1 MLKKILSTVLSVS
14 IAGTMLAALP
24 VSAESIDVPITTTII
39 DENFDSVDIKD
50 VVPAGDFTTK
60 AGDNVYLKRSWGGDA
75 SVSTVLNGEKGTDKV
90 LATSITGG
98 NNDLEV
104 AFVPEKSVDISLGD
118 VLHINFDYKTNV
130 QKDADNYNV
139 FIATL
144 GDDTAGDYKTETDKN
159 LNMRFEPI
167 NGSFST
173 EYPGNNNATNCWPSW
188 GHSIARLDNSS
199 GGNGCYLGNGINR
212 WQSTMTDWVNCDIVI
227 NTADKT
233 QDGVQTIKLI
243 YTVADGSSKT
253 SYAKFDVNYTGS
265 DDAVYDTLKQ
275 FKYLKFSTYAAA
287 GNIAA
292 YFNNVKIEKLSN
304 VKEYYTSA
312 VKHLIDYDFSN
323 AAGFSKEDDSND
335 NSLWSVDA
343 TNNVYFRKSSLWGGK
358 VSGEVVQTDMN
369 GKNVY
374 AFKQSASA
382 NDKRDVLNYLIFKN
396 PEGTTKLDE
405 GDIIRFSYDLK
416 NETPTTNVDEWV
428 YHFSPQLN
436 MPRYNYGGW
445 GGDSNTEGNS
455 EYESTYL
462 GTYHEQNKGYNP
474 SYQSGMLL
482 ETNGRG
488 LTRYAGGTTL
498 AEEWI
503 TESNRNKVLTPN
515 EWHNYEFVINTADKA
530 KDGKQ
535 TMKVYIDG
543 TQTFYETLDNVVKDY
558 TKDGENVAADSID
571 RYDHFTALEMNFL
584 FVNPETTVTPG
595 SIYST
600 NYKLDII
607 KPGFGISGNAIK
619 NNDPTN
625 GVTLN
630 PGKMSVT
637 CAVNMPGSSAAK
649 DAVTKKDVTI
659 IAAQYADNQL
669 VKIEPKTVKMSEYE
683 NTATFDVEVLD
694 NADSVKLFAF
704 DENYAPLIVNEVG
717 TVKAI
722 ETQNI
727 DYSNSFEDAVH

>member
-1 MLKKILSTVLSVS
+1 MLKKVLSAVLSLS
-14 IAGTMLAALP
+14 IVGTMFVAVPA
-24 VSAESIDVPITTTII
+24 SADSKDVVHTTTII
-39 DENFDSVDIKD
+39 DENFDSVTADN
-50 VVPAGDFTTK
+50 VVPAGDFSTK
-60 AGDNVYLKRSWGGDA
+60 VGENVYATFSNWG
-75 SVSTVLNGEKGTDKV
+75 NGETTVSAVANGTDTTDKA
-90 LATSITGG
+90 LAVKFAGQCG
-98 NNDLEV
+98 FDMAL
-104 AFVPEKSVDISLGD
+104 VPANPVDISVGD
-118 VLHINFDYKTNV
+118 VLHINFDYKTG
-130 QKDADNYNV
+130 DYADNTAYVNIPV
-139 FIATL
+139 VL
-144 GDDTAGDYKTETDKN
+144 GDNNTSAISDGNDKMTD
-159 LNMRFEPI
+159 MRFEDI
-167 NGSFST
+167 SGDFN
-173 EYPGNNNATNCWPSW
+173 ENNVDNYPYW
-188 GHSIARLDNSS
+188 GRSIAGFYSS
-199 GGNGCYLGNGINR
+199 DGYKLGNFKSWKPNDTAMKN
-212 WQSTMTDWVNCDIVI
+212 WANCDIVI
-227 NTADKT
+227 NTADRT
-233 QDGVQTIKLI
+233 QNGVQTIKVTYKLP
-243 YTVADGSSKT
+243 DGTSKVF
-253 SYAKFDVNYTGS
+253 YAKLDAKYDGK
-265 DDAVYDTLKQ
+265 DDTTYDKISQ
-275 FKYLKFSTYAAA
+275 FKYLKFSYQWGGEVAITS
-287 GNIAA
+287 
-292 YFNNVKIEKLSN
+292 YFNNVKIEKISYG
-304 VKEYYTSA
+304 KEYYTST

-343 TNNVYFRKSSLWGGK
+343 ANNVYFRKSSFWGGK

-416 NETPTTNVDEWV
+416 HEKPTTDVNEWV
-428 YHFSPQLN
+428 YRFSPQLN

-488 LTRYAGGTTL
+488 LTKYAGGTTL
-498 AEEWI
+498 AEEWT
-503 TESNRNKVLTPN
+503 TESNRNKVLTSN

-571 RYDHFTALEMNFL
+571 RYDHFTALEMSFI
-584 FVNPETTVTPG
+584 FGNPESTVTPG

-607 KPGFGISGNAIK
+607 KPGFGISGDAIK
-619 NNDPTN
+619 ANDPTDEI
-625 GVTLN
+625 TLN
-630 PGKMSVT
+630 PGTMTVT
-637 CAVNMPGSSAAK
+637 CAVNMPGSTAAK
-649 DAVTKKDVTI
+649 ADVATKDVTLY
-659 IAAQYADNQL
+659 AAQYAGDQL
-669 VKIEPKTVKMSEYE
+669 VGVVSKKVKMSEYN
-683 NTATFDVEVLD
+683 NTATLDVTVLGKA
-694 NADSVKLFAF
+694 NTVKLFAF
-704 DENYAPLIVNEVG
+704 DDDLTPLLVNEVG
-717 TVKAI
+717 TVESINTQAI
-722 ETQNI
+722 N
-727 DYSNSFEDAVH
+727 YSNSFESAVD

>member
-24 VSAESIDVPITTTII
+24 VSAESIDVPVTTTII
-39 DENFDSVDIKD
+39 DENFDSVDITD
-50 VVPAGDFTTK
+50 VVPTGDFTTK
-60 AGDNVYLKRSWGGDA
+60 AGENTYFKFSNWGNGDTK
-75 SVSTVLNGEKGTDKV
+75 VSTVAKEDGSADKV
-90 LATSITGG
+90 LAVNIGG
-98 NNDLEV
+98 QCS
-104 AFVPEKSVDISLGD
+104 FGMTFMPEKTVDIAGGD
-118 VLHINFDYKTNV
+118 VLHINFDYKTGDYGSDKAYANIPV
-130 QKDADNYNV
+130 LLGDNYTNG
-139 FIATL
+139 L
-144 GDDTAGDYKTETDKN
+144 SETVDKQ
-159 LNMRFEPI
+159 LDMKFDAVD
-167 NGSFST
+167 GSFS
-173 EYPGNNNATNCWPSW
+173 GNNAANYPNWNRP
-188 GHSIARLDNSS
+188 IAGFYSDGLK
-199 GGNGCYLGNGINR
+199 LGNSIGN
-212 WQSTMTDWVNCDIVI
+212 WNPNSNTLKDWVNCDLVL

-233 QDGVQTIKLI
+233 QGGVQTVKLT
-243 YTVADGSSKT
+243 YTLTDGTDKVF
-253 SYAKFDVNYTGS
+253 YAKLDANYTGS
-265 DDAVYDTLKQ
+265 DDTTYDKINQ
-275 FKYLKFSTYAAA
+275 FKYLLFLYLWGENVPITLY
-287 GNIAA
+287 I
-292 YFNNVKIEKLSN
+292 NNVKIEKLSN

-323 AAGFSKEDDSND
+323 AAGFSKEDNINAGN
-335 NSLWSVDA
+335 NSLWTVDA
-343 TNNVYFRKSSLWGGK
+343 ANNVYFRKSSLWGGTA
-358 VSGEVVQTDMN
+358 SGEVVETDMN

-374 AFKQSASA
+374 AFKQSASVT
-382 NDKRDVLNYLIFKN
+382 DKRDVLNYLIFKN

-416 NETPTTNVDEWV
+416 HEQPTTSVNEWV
-428 YHFSPQLN
+428 YRFSPQLN
-436 MPRYNYGGW
+436 MPRYSYGGW
-445 GGDSNTEGNS
+445 GGDSNSEGNS

-462 GTYHEQNKGYNP
+462 GTYHEQNKNYNP
-474 SYQSGMLL
+474 SYQSSMLL

-488 LTRYAGGTTL
+488 FTRYAGGTTL
-498 AEEWI
+498 AEEW
-503 TESNRNKVLTPN
+503 TAGSNRNKVITPN
-515 EWHNYEFVINTADKA
+515 EWHNYEFVINTADKS

-543 TQTFYETLDNVVKDY
+543 NQTFYETLDNVVKDY
-558 TKDGENVAADSID
+558 TKDGETVTADSID
-571 RYDHFTALEMNFL
+571 RYDHFTALEMNLL
-584 FVNPETTVTPG
+584 FNCPNTIVTPG